1 MIDNH
6 YHFVFMILIRLH
18 FLMRASVS
26 MQANVC
32 ACRVLGGQTGDER
45 GDETG
50 EGGNEPA
57 WSFSGHAQ
65 LQAAIKNP
73 LQERVFKGHEAA
85 IRGRDRSGSARSS
98 PGS

>member
-18 FLMRASVS
+18 FLMKASVAKR
-26 MQANVC
+26 ANVC
-32 ACRVLGGQTGDER
+32 ARRAQGEQT

-50 EGGNEPA
+50 EGGKGLAEGSA
-57 WSFSGHAQ
+57 ADAKVIS
-65 LQAAIKNP
+65 AIKNP
-73 LQERVFKGHEAA
+73 LQERVFKGHKAA